1 MKSQE
6 KKREEKE
13 ERRGE
18 EQDRKREVKG
28 DKKEGKKGD
37 RDEEKTEMGSNHG
50 ENEWASIDKM
60 EKKRIENEVN
70 LE

>member
-1 MKSQE
+1 M
-6 KKREEKE
+6 
-13 ERRGE
+13 
-18 EQDRKREVKG
+18 KG
-28 DKKEGKKGD
+28 DKKEGKEGD
-37 RDEEKTEMGSNHG
+37 RDEEKTEIKIEGSNHG